1 MTLATDPPVQALVIR
16 KADRTT
22 GPLVFRTLGE
32 SVPMALS
39 ADALDQPESHMPDPP
54 IDMEACL
61 LAAHEQG
68 RREAMASAQTEM
80 QQVIQ
85 VERRSVSRFVQQFEE
100 EKQRYFSDVEGEVV
114 KLSLAIA
121 ERVLRRESEMDPTL
135 LAGAARVALE
145 QVADS
150 SGTVLRVPPDEV
162 DRWCETFGPT
172 PVGMVI
178 EGDVEMLEGEC
189 VLKTRSGSVQLGM
202 RAQLGEIERG
212 FFDVLGRAGH
222 PPRSPPAEA
231 ACHAA

>member
-1 MTLATDPPVQALVIR
+1 M
-16 KADRTT
+16 AD
-22 GPLVFRTLGE
+22 
-32 SVPMALS
+32 
-39 ADALDQPESHMPDPP
+39 
-54 IDMEACL
+54 
-61 LAAHEQG
+61 
-68 RREAMASAQTEM
+68 AQTEM

-85 VERRSVSRFVQQFEE
+85 IERRSVTRFVQQFEE

-150 SGTVLRVPPDEV
+150 SDAVLRVPPDEV
-162 DRWCETFGPT
+162 DGWNETFSPAAK
-172 PVGMVI
+172 GMVI
-178 EGDVEMLEGEC
+178 EGDEEMRSGEC

-212 FFDVLGRAGH
+212 FFDVLGR
-222 PPRSPPAEA
+222 RPAVA
-231 ACHAA
+231 VATC